1 MENIFDALCSCLS
14 SPTPAPPSAHDPAVH
29 AVKQAF
35 LEGEGVE
42 LLVLM
47 LKAKNLS
54 RPRAIKTLDH
64 ALQGREGAPLCERF
78 VESLGLKTLF
88 AVFMGRVSPARAP
101 YKDRPYLHTDDRSL
115 LTHANG
121 STGRGQEEE
130 ESGRSRRHDARR
142 H

>member
-1 MENIFDALCSCLS
+1 MENTFDALCSCLS
-14 SPTPAPPSAHDPAVH
+14 SPIPTRSTTVSPGRPAVH
-29 AVKQAF
+29 VVKSAF

-54 RPRAIKTLDH
+54 RSRAIKTLDH

-88 AVFMGRVSPARAP
+88 AVFMGRVSP
-101 YKDRPYLHTDDRSL
+101 
-115 LTHANG
+115 G
-121 STGRGQEEE
+121 S
-130 ESGRSRRHDARR
+130 SSKRH
-142 H
+142 